1 MRYSANRIIEM
12 ESKIQ
17 VAETGNKRSSV
28 SQADINQA
36 ILDIEQWFK
45 TNVPDYYNENLKK
58 GGAQADK
65 IQQLGAPEHLN
76 ILLSK
81 HDGGMQF

>member
-1 MRYSANRIIEM
+1 M

-36 ILDIEQWFK
+36 ILDIE
-45 TNVPDYYNENLKK
+45 
-58 GGAQADK
+58 
-65 IQQLGAPEHLN
+65 
-76 ILLSK
+76 
-81 HDGGMQF
+81 